1 MSLPF
6 ETVPVHWYLVLA
18 AVLFAI
24 GTVGALT
31 RRNGI
36 TIFLSIEL
44 MLSSVNLT
52 LVAYS
57 RQFLGVAGADA
68 LTGQLTVFFV
78 LAVAAAEAAVGLALF
93 IALFRNRRTIDI
105 DRINLMRW

>member
-1 MSLPF
+1 M
-6 ETVPVHWYLVLA
+6 VPVSWYLLLA
-18 AVLFAI
+18 ALLFAI
-24 GTVGALT
+24 GTAGALT

-44 MLSSVNLT
+44 MLNSVNLT

-57 RQFLGVAGADA
+57 RLLGDH
-68 LTGQLTVFFV
+68 TGQIVVFFV

-93 IALFRNRRTIDI
+93 IAIYRHRRTIDLN
-105 DRINLMRW
+105 RMNLLRW